1 MRIIF
6 IYNYYMELTN
16 DNIITAINM
25 YLNNKKKATIIYG
38 NIEEWNTE
46 NITDMQKL
54 FMNKRKF
61 NNDISKW
68 NVSNVT
74 NMNYMFFNAKQFN
87 CNLNKW
93 NVSKV
98 KTMYFMFYNAIT
110 FNQNISNWDTGNVII
125 MNGMFF
131 NAISFN
137 QNIGEWNVSN
147 NINLTTNMFY
157 NATELQKKFKT
168 LNTLSFFSDKFITMD
183 CNKRKKIF
191 NKLFNW
197 ERRKNFVIFL
207 HNYNYSILRNFIT

>member
-74 NMNYMFFNAKQFN
+74 NMNYMF
-87 CNLNKW
+87 
-93 NVSKV
+93 
-98 KTMYFMFYNAIT
+98 
-110 FNQNISNWDTGNVII
+110 
-125 MNGMFF
+125 
-131 NAISFN
+131 
-137 QNIGEWNVSN
+137 
-147 NINLTTNMFY
+147 Y